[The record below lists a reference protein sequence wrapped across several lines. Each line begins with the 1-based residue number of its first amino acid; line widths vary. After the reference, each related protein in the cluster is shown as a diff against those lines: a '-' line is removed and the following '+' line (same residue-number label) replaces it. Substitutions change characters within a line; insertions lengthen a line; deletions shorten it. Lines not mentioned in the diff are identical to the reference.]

1 MGVRV
6 AGGGGGRGGW
16 WRRAD
21 AQRAEAQAARDAAQ
35 QAFYELDST
44 QREVELA
51 VETVRAA
58 EDDRT
63 ARQALGDFQRLSGR
77 VNEVSVEYL
86 AALDAHDLEDQELDA
101 ATAGQARRQLDQAK
115 AKLTGTQAELTAFLT
130 RLQPLIQHAEAQLVR
145 VTPAVERAKRA
156 LLGATTALE
165 AVRAAGLKADDLAAR
180 LAELAP
186 ELTRLNEGAGRH
198 GVAPTLQRAED
209 VASRA
214 EAIRVA
220 AEQRPEKAREVDRR
234 IGSLRTRIEAL
245 ETKSAGVEPALSEL
259 RRRFSLACWQ
269 DLQHV
274 PDQAAEAVAAARAK
288 LAEAVRA
295 RDEQRWPDA
304 TGAIGTVRAL
314 LEGADEAIG
323 AVHGRLRQLNEVS
336 HDPHKEIERARFAVR
351 DAQRLAMAGRQTPD
365 PRHAAPLD
373 AAVARLDRAVATL
386 EEAGRH
392 PDYWHFLTELT
403 AVRDTAAEVVAL
415 IRGTHA

>member
-1 MGVRV
+1 M

>member
-1 MGVRV
+1 MRV